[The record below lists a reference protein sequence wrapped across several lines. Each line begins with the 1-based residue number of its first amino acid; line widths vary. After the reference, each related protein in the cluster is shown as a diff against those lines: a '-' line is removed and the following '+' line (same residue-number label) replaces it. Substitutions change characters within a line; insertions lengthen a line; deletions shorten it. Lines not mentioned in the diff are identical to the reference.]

1 MFCVSQA
8 QVFSISS
15 LARAEVVVNME
26 DRVEVLRGQM
36 AQITCTFV
44 PSEGIGGMTIQ
55 WFYVSGAGRA
65 RPHGGRLRRPLGLLV
80 L

>member
-1 MFCVSQA
+1 M
-8 QVFSISS
+8 
-15 LARAEVVVNME
+15 RAEVVVNME

-65 RPHGGRLRRPLGLLV
+65 RPHGGESAGPWAY
-80 L
+80 